1 MISSWNDLICRNNV
15 LNRMNM
21 KLYTGGGYRNNKGH
35 SSISHA
41 LIITDNIRGYVYP
54 VINDVFFRQH
64 RYMLSFLR
72 ACIGTMRYTA
82 VGDSGGYR

>member
-15 LNRMNM
+15 SNRMNM

-41 LIITDNIRGYVYP
+41 LIITDNIRGYV
-54 VINDVFFRQH
+54 
-64 RYMLSFLR
+64 
-72 ACIGTMRYTA
+72 
-82 VGDSGGYR
+82 